1 MPQIGFKP
9 FMGRTMRAAAKPV
22 KTQRAEK
29 PVPAALTTASTLA
42 TKLTTICPDC
52 GKEPSALNVVAFWR
66 DKANVSCRSHRTRG
80 WDMSFE
86 TTRKSVLHL
95 ELQPVEA
102 SGEDAGMRVYV
113 LLPTLEELLGEPT
126 FGRRDPIFLPGHERP
141 LDGWALFGSLRD
153 RGVILH

>member
-1 MPQIGFKP
+1 
-9 FMGRTMRAAAKPV
+9 
-22 KTQRAEK
+22 
-29 PVPAALTTASTLA
+29 
-42 TKLTTICPDC
+42 
-52 GKEPSALNVVAFWR
+52 
-66 DKANVSCRSHRTRG
+66 
-80 WDMSFE
+80 MSFE